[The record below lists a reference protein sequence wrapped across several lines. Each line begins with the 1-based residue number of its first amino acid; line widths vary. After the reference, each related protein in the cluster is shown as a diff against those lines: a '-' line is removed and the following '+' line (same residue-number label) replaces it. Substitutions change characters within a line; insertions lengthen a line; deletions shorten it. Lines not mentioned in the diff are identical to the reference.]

1 MAQAWAMRLYQ
12 SREWRELRRAI
23 IQERGLRCEACGWL
37 VHNASDL
44 TADHIRE
51 LTPETVQDA
60 DIALNQDNVQLLCA
74 DCHNRKHQ
82 RFGHTT
88 GRGVFIVYGS
98 PCSGKSTLVNQL
110 KLRGDIIVDMDLL
123 YEAISGCKLYDK
135 PDNIRQVVFRVRD
148 TLLDAVRTRLGRW
161 NNAYIIGGYPHKA
174 KREALAKQLNAK
186 LIYCESTRDECLARA
201 KERGV
206 FAADWEKY
214 VRRWWSE
221 YEP

>member
-1 MAQAWAMRLYQ
+1 MAQAWAMKLYQ
-12 SREWRELRRAI
+12 SREWRELRQAI
-23 IQERGLRCEACGWL
+23 IQERGLRCEQCGRL
-37 VHNASDL
+37 VHTASDL

-82 RFGHTT
+82 RFGHT

-123 YEAISGCKLYDK
+123 YEAISGCTLYDK
-135 PDNIRQVVFRVRD
+135 PENIRQVVFRVRD

-161 NNAYIIGGYPHKA
+161 NNAYIIGGYPYKA

-186 LIYCESTRDECLARA
+186 LIYCESTREECLARA
-201 KERGV
+201 EERGV
-206 FAADWEKY
+206 FASEWSKY
-214 VRRWWSE
+214 VREWWND